1 MGDSAAGDASAGS
14 KIFVGGLDRTVD
26 EGATRSRGT
35 RARDDDG
42 RDATRDRSRDRSIAR
57 DGTIRDA
64 RFDAVIERAGTDETT
79 TRADA
84 GVVRNFF
91 SQFGPVMEVRDARGE
106 RGARSTTRW
115 GGARVFAIACG
126 RMRKQCGNSSRAGE
140 DCAID

>member
-35 RARDDDG
+35 RARATTT
-42 RDATRDRSRDRSIAR
+42 DATRRAIDRAIGRSRATGRFAI
-57 DGTIRDA
+57 A
-64 RFDAVIERAGTDETT
+64 RFDAMLERAGTDETT
-79 TRADA
+79 TATDA

-91 SQFGPVMEVRDARGE
+91 SQFGPVMEVRDARGA

-115 GGARVFAIACG
+115 GGR
-126 RMRKQCGNSSRAGE
+126 
-140 DCAID
+140 